1 MRQLRLRAAVAGAAA
16 AALALGGWAMRPA
29 GANGAVDGSV
39 GIAKVQRGY
48 DITVAGVGA
57 LVLSQRG
64 KTLELASG
72 SPFTLPAGCKARR
85 QTGQWHTA
93 ACDVMFGQV
102 VTLHLGAATKLGVNA
117 RDLIIDVRGSGGND
131 ELNVKSLVAKVDG
144 GGGHD
149 SLSVDGLYGAE
160 VKGGDGDDHIAV
172 FVTQFQG
179 MSTTPQVDGGPGNDH
194 ITGSDKADRLHGG
207 EGDDT
212 IDAGDG
218 NDIVTGN
225 GGSDAIDGGR
235 DADKIHG
242 DVFPSDASVRPSLGH
257 DTLYYAK
264 IKGAWSVTQDSDKN
278 DGSNADKFYWDV
290 ARENFYMDEVNGF
303 ESVVKGPMTNR

>member
-1 MRQLRLRAAVAGAAA
+1 ML
-16 AALALGGWAMRPA
+16 PA

-39 GIAKVQRGY
+39 SIVKVQRGY
-48 DITVAGVGA
+48 DINVVGAGA

-64 KTLELASG
+64 KTLEVASG
-72 SPFTLPAGCKARR
+72 SPITLPAGCKARR

-93 ACDVMFGQV
+93 ACEVTFGQL
-102 VTLHLGAATKLGVNA
+102 VTVNLGDATKLGVNA
-117 RDLIIDVRGSGGND
+117 RDLIVDVRGSGGND

-144 GGGHD
+144 GAGHD
-149 SLSVDGLYGAE
+149 TMAADGLYGAE
-160 VKGGDGDDHIAV
+160 VKGGDGDDDITV

-179 MSTTPQVDGGPGNDH
+179 MATTPQVDGGPGNDH
-194 ITGSDKADRLHGG
+194 ITGSDRADRLSGG
-207 EGDDT
+207 DGDDT
-212 IDAGDG
+212 IEAGDG

-225 GGSDAIDGGR
+225 AGSDAIDGGR

-242 DVFPSDASVRPSLGH
+242 DVFPSDASVRPLPGH
-257 DTLYYAK
+257 VTIYYAK

-278 DGSNADKFYWDV
+278 DGSNADKVYWDI

-303 ESVVKGPMTNR
+303 EDVVKGPMTNR